1 MHAVGAAEPSRY
13 QHQNYDM
20 ENNGELMPAFLRGVE
35 NKQVVGEYREHLSQ
49 LEMAFEG
56 NNNTTKDINET
67 TTLNLTIG
75 DFSDYP

>member
-1 MHAVGAAEPSRY
+1 
-13 QHQNYDM
+13 
-20 ENNGELMPAFLRGVE
+20 MPAFLRGVE